1 MAIEPFFMAMEK
13 LRKNFG
19 WRCLF
24 TRFLPV
30 ECAASDVNGR
40 TFLFLDRDGKRCSGS
55 GDTIEPVFNYRP
67 ASIPGMELI
76 THHNS
81 GDGEPRQLV
90 ESRRL
95 DTVMNNLRI
104 NSVDLLKI
112 DVEGAEFKVLRGA
125 HDTLHITRRVVVELH
140 DRERKKELENR
151 LQWCDFKTTWL
162 DPDHILG
169 ERIN

>member
-1 MAIEPFFMAMEK
+1 
-13 LRKNFG
+13 
-19 WRCLF
+19 
-24 TRFLPV
+24 
-30 ECAASDVNGR
+30 
-40 TFLFLDRDGKRCSGS
+40 
-55 GDTIEPVFNYRP
+55 
-67 ASIPGMELI
+67 MELI
-76 THHNS
+76 THHDS
-81 GDGEPRQLV
+81 GDGEPRQRV

-151 LQWCDFKTTWL
+151 LHWCDFKTTWL